1 MGKYSY
7 KKRKSVRKQSFK
19 KRRGGNSS
27 PMADSLKHAFKNK
40 KGDGVVNVR
49 ETATLANIHSEEQSG
64 IRKGQEEK
72 KQANLVR
79 AEEVR
84 QKREEKNK
92 TKENTTE
99 EPNKENTTEEPN
111 KENTTEEP
119 NKENT
124 SPELDAYNSF
134 ITELT
139 SAQTDDNVKQILN
152 TNTFIMETVQKVTL
166 HNTKGDWKTI
176 ELTQNT

>member
-99 EPNKENTTEEPN
+99 KPN

>member
-19 KRRGGNSS
+19 KRRGGNSN

-40 KGDGVVNVR
+40 KGNGVVKPSEIAVM
-49 ETATLANIHSEEQSG
+49 ANTHSKEQSD
-64 IRKGQEEK
+64 IREGQAK
-72 KQANLVR
+72 TKQENLAR

-84 QKREEKNK
+84 QKREEKNEQSIVDK
-92 TKENTTE
+92 TID
-99 EPNKENTTEEPN
+99 PI
-111 KENTTEEP
+111 TEEP

-124 SPELDAYNSF
+124 SPEIDAYNSF

-152 TNTFIMETVQKVTL
+152 ANTFIMETVQKVTL
-166 HNTKGDWKTI
+166 HNKKGDWKTI
-176 ELTQNT
+176 ELN

>member
-1 MGKYSY
+1 M
-7 KKRKSVRKQSFK
+7 
-19 KRRGGNSS
+19 
-27 PMADSLKHAFKNK
+27 
-40 KGDGVVNVR
+40 NVR
-49 ETATLANIHSEEQSG
+49 ETATLANIHSEEQSD
-64 IRKGQEEK
+64 IREGQAK
-72 KQANLVR
+72 TKQENLVR

-99 EPNKENTTEEPN
+99 KPN

>member
-49 ETATLANIHSEEQSG
+49 ETATLANIHSEEQSD
-64 IRKGQEEK
+64 IREGQAK
-72 KQANLVR
+72 TKQENLVR

-92 TKENTTE
+92 T
-99 EPNKENTTEEPN
+99 

>member
-27 PMADSLKHAFKNK
+27 PMVASLNAAFKNQNK
-40 KGDGVVNVR
+40 DGDGVVKPS
-49 ETATLANIHSEEQSG
+49 EIATLANTHSEEQSD

-72 KQANLVR
+72 KQENLAR
-79 AEEVR
+79 AKEITR
-84 QKREEKNK
+84 QREKKNK
-92 TKENTTE
+92 TID
-99 EPNKENTTEEPN
+99 PITEEPN